1 MIFTNLRK
9 SHAICCGGRC
19 DSKIYEGESFF
30 IIEDKPMCK
39 ECAENYMDELFE
51 DLTFDEKLNL
61 FGFEKSVNENPWE
74 D

>member
-19 DSKIYEGESFF
+19 DSKIYEGESYY

-39 ECAENYMDELFE
+39 ECASVCMEEIFE
-51 DLTFDEKLNL
+51 GLSFEERLNL

>member
-1 MIFTNLRK
+1 MITNLRK
-9 SHAICCGGRC
+9 SYTVLCGGRC
-19 DSKIYEGESFF
+19 EGKIYEGESYY

-39 ECAENYMDELFE
+39 ECAESYIDELFE
-51 DLTFDEKLNL
+51 DLTFSEKLNL